1 MVSDAILC
9 PLHNLNTLW
18 YITRILHSYKE
29 QIITICRIRMTTLA
43 FILSELSSLDGLAV
57 ISCPFSILN
66 AIRNIFMRLHSFVEE
81 VVTIC
86 HV

>member
-1 MVSDAILC
+1 MT
-9 PLHNLNTLW
+9 HT
-18 YITRILHSYKE
+18 
-29 QIITICRIRMTTLA
+29 RMTTLA
-43 FILSELSSLDGLAV
+43 IILSDLSYLDGLAV

-66 AIRNIFMRLHSFVEE
+66 AIRNIFMRLYGSVEE